1 MTYETYIYTVLG
13 IYNSVRRLNICFL
26 NIEID
31 VGLMEVI
38 KQSFGNVTA
47 SP

>member
-1 MTYETYIYTVLG
+1 MTYEAYIYTVLD
-13 IYNSVRRLNICFL
+13 IYNSVRRLNISFL

-38 KQSFGNVTA
+38 KQSFGNVTV